1 MANNLHNL
9 EKRGR
14 VWYFRKTFKG
24 KAYHLRLTSNRA
36 KAIKMRDD
44 YLYELRHHG
53 ELRSRDTGTD
63 LNPAAEQ
70 PVLGEVAL
78 RWAEMRKADIRQKQL
93 KESSW
98 RDYRSIM
105 NHHILPYFG
114 NMVMSEITVS
124 DVEDFIA
131 TLNCTPKRINNILIP
146 LRSLFKMAKKR
157 KLISENIM
165 LEVEN
170 LKTEQPDILPLTKE
184 EVKDFLMA
192 VDPHYRPFFTVA
204 FATGMRFGEMA
215 ALKWRNVDFDR
226 RQIHIRESRVY
237 GVEGTPK
244 TKKSKRTIDMLP
256 PAFKALQEQRM
267 KTGRDMYVFRDLKG
281 RLMEPDHIRN
291 HVWKPAIAKA
301 ELEYRP
307 MIQTRHTFATIAID
321 SGEDLGWVQQMMGH
335 SSLQMIYTRYYG
347 WVKKS
352 TRNDGSA
359 FTASFEKNASE
370 QGEEV
375 KQATKVIRFVPK
387 TYQKKKKGLTD
398 FSVSP

>member
-1 MANNLHNL
+1 MAKKTHNM
-9 EKRGR
+9 EKRGT

-24 KAYHLRLTSNRA
+24 RTYHLRLSSNRT
-36 KAIKMRDD
+36 KAMKMRDD
-44 YLYELRHHG
+44 YLYELRHYG
-53 ELRSRDTGTD
+53 ELHSYK
-63 LNPAAEQ
+63 AEAVPNEKQ
-70 PVLGEVAL
+70 IAFGEVAL
-78 RWAEMRKADIRQKQL
+78 LWSKMRQADIRQKQL

-105 NHHILPYFG
+105 NYHILAYFG
-114 NMVMSEITVS
+114 NMVISEIAVS

-131 TLNCTPKRINNILIP
+131 TLECSPKRINNVLIL

-157 KLISENIM
+157 KLITENIM

-170 LKTEQPDILPLTKE
+170 LKTEQPDIFPLTKE
-184 EVKDFLMA
+184 EVRDFLRA
-192 VDPHYRPFFTVA
+192 VEPHYRPFFTVA

-226 RQIHIRESRVY
+226 RQIHIRKSRVY
-237 GVEGTPK
+237 GVEGSPK

-256 PAFKALQEQRM
+256 PALKALQEQRLN
-267 KTGRDMYVFRDLKG
+267 TGRDIYVFRDTKG
-281 RLMEPDHIRN
+281 RFMVPDHIRN
-291 HVWKPAIAKA
+291 QVWKPAIAKA

-359 FTASFEKNASE
+359 FTTSFEIDAPDG
-370 QGEEV
+370 GEEV
-375 KQATKVIRFVPK
+375 KHATRVIKFVPK
-387 TYQKKKKGLTD
+387 AYQEKKKGLTS
-398 FSVSP
+398 FPVSP